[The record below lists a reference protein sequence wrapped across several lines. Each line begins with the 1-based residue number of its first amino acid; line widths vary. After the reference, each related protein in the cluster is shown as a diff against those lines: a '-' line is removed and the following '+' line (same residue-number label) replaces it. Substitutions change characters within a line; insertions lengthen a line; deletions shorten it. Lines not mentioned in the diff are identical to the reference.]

1 MKCCSVL
8 SVTVARIFTIEPT
21 IITGYS
27 VISAL
32 KRPPPSLCVISAA
45 VIPCFSVARVVT
57 NIGHNKETSLHPAAA
72 HGLASLLTHHSMK
85 IAVLEKSV
93 RDNGV
98 TPCRACVVKLGTV

>member
-1 MKCCSVL
+1 MLQRAECVSGKDIYYGAPHHCRIQCNKCTEEAS
-8 SVTVARIFTIEPT
+8 
-21 IITGYS
+21 
-27 VISAL
+27 
-32 KRPPPSLCVISAA
+32 PPLCVISAA

-57 NIGHNKETSLHPAAA
+57 NIIEHNKETSLHPAAA
-72 HGLASLLTHHSMK
+72 HSLASLLTHHSMK

>member
-1 MKCCSVL
+1 MLQRAECDSGKDIYYGAHHYCRIQGNKCTEEAS
-8 SVTVARIFTIEPT
+8 
-21 IITGYS
+21 
-27 VISAL
+27 
-32 KRPPPSLCVISAA
+32 PPLCVISAA

-57 NIGHNKETSLHPAAA
+57 NIIGHNKETPLHPAAA